1 MSRSMPDAPAPIVLA
16 DEEGHALHLW
26 IEGYE
31 FPEVRDAQ
39 NPDSQ
44 WLQIGVRL
52 SGPELE
58 ARFAEP
64 CLRLAEAA
72 SLGAW
77 LASLSQTAPGA
88 LPEPPLTFLDFAEP
102 LLAFGLRGAEEDGLR
117 LAIVLP
123 QSDDEPRVPEAWPD
137 VFEVL
142 ADREELAEM
151 SAEWLAALDALDPR
165 R

>member
-1 MSRSMPDAPAPIVLA
+1 MQDSPAPLVLA

-26 IEGYE
+26 IGGYE
-31 FPEVRDAQ
+31 FPEVTDAE

-58 ARFAEP
+58 ARFTEP
-64 CLRLAEAA
+64 CLRLPEAA
-72 SLGAW
+72 SLGVW
-77 LASLSQTAPGA
+77 LDSLARTAPEA

-102 LLAFGLRGAEEDGLR
+102 LLAFGLRGAEEDGVR
-117 LAIVLP
+117 LAVVLP

-142 ADREELAEM
+142 AEREELAEM
-151 SAEWLAALDALDPR
+151 SAEWLAALDALAPR